1 MTTTSRVRGRKSAE
15 FTDPV
20 RQELAAEAGY
30 LCANPSCCAPTF
42 AAGSTKLSVGK
53 VGEAAHISAAAP
65 GAARWL
71 PKMDPA
77 IRKSAANGLWLCK
90 THAGEI
96 DVDENRFPIHLLH
109 KWKRRARARALAA
122 RGKPEAWRPS
132 RREDLIRHTRWLKFP
147 ANRDSIHYF
156 VSDFLSDSGAP
167 AFWDKDHHEAV
178 SLAIYELTL
187 NATQHGGADRV
198 YLRSRGYR
206 IDLVHNGTNFHPGEL
221 LLRPGRGGTAAMHH
235 LTEVFGNN
243 LSFKFRHNGT
253 AATTQLID
261 AGIAGPG
268 HPCAVL
274 TSPEGFASVLGS
286 LKGCSTVH
294 VFPHR
299 RFSFSDGPDLEP
311 SIVDLSPTT
320 QIVLHNTSQS
330 VVEFFKKTYPR
341 VSFPGDEATDHG
353 D

>member
-1 MTTTSRVRGRKSAE
+1 MNTASKVRGRKAAD

-20 RQELAAEAGY
+20 KLELAAETGY

-42 AAGSTKLSVGK
+42 AAGSTKLGVGK

-77 IRKSAANGLWLCK
+77 VRKSAANGLWLCD
-90 THAGEI
+90 THAREI

-122 RGKPEAWRPS
+122 RGRPEAWRPS
-132 RREDLIRHTRWLKFP
+132 RREELIRLTRWLKLP
-147 ANRDSIHYF
+147 TSRDEISCF
-156 VSDFLSDSGAP
+156 VSNFLSDSGAP
-167 AFWDKDHHEAV
+167 AFWDETHHEAV
-178 SLAIYELTL
+178 ALALYELIL

-206 IDLVHNGTNFHPGEL
+206 IDLVHNGTDFHPGGL
-221 LLRPGRGGTAAMHH
+221 LLRQGRGGTAAMHH
-235 LTEVFGNN
+235 LTKVFGNS
-243 LSFKFRHNGT
+243 LSFKFRHNGAVAT
-253 AATTQLID
+253 AQLID

-268 HPCAVL
+268 HPCAVE
-274 TSPEGFASVLGS
+274 TSPAGFASVLGS

-299 RFSFSDGPDLEP
+299 RLSFSDGPDLEP
-311 SIVDLSPTT
+311 SIVDLPPTT
-320 QIVLHNTSQS
+320 EIVLHNTSQS
-330 VVEFFKKTYPR
+330 VVEYFKTTYPR
-341 VSFPGDEATDHG
+341 VSFPGD
-353 D
+353 